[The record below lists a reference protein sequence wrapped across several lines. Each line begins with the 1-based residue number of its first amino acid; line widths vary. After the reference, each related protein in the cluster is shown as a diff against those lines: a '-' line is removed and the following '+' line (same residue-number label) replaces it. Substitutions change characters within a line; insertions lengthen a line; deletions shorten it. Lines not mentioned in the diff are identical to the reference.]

1 MRLRFTQPSAQCW
14 VSNRR
19 TQTGSE
25 FLQTEHGL
33 HGDEECRHV
42 ESLEEHFSRLLP
54 VLARVQRSLCEQH
67 RMLGKVKKKTKKKK
81 HRVSGVATSSC
92 VEVREPERS
101 SPPRRMSAAAP
112 WSKRTA
118 RSAPCHSSRSRCHA
132 PSGTAPTAGPCAPDG
147 RRRGKSLLF
156 PENVIQSHALIWWK
170 KESCRCCEKVMW
182 QLSGKNKT
190 KKKKNKNKHTT
201 KKTNKPCIQNKKLY
215 WSCRAITSCS
225 SSSESRAA
233 GPPEA
238 ARDEQLKHGH
248 TSHPSSPSIAIIR
261 LLNTWHLRALTH

>member
-67 RMLGKVKKKTKKKK
+67 RMLGKVKKKPKKKK

-147 RRRGKSLLF
+147 RRRGRVYYSLKMWY
-156 PENVIQSHALIWWK
+156 SHMLWSDGK
-170 KESCRCCEKVMW
+170 KRAADAVRRSCDNYLE
-182 QLSGKNKT
+182 KT
-190 KKKKNKNKHTT
+190 KQKINTQP